1 MHEPSEDMEV
11 ASRTGRWR
19 AVGCSVIGESHTRDG
34 KDNQDAL
41 YVNPFS
47 AFSPPGAAVVAVAD
61 GHGDARCFRSKLGAK
76 FAVQAAAD
84 SLFACEV
91 AFASDSSESER
102 SAAVSDLP
110 RSIVS
115 RWRTAVR
122 QHFKQ
127 SPFVEDGNASS
138 KSLSGCADG
147 LGGSPGENDSI
158 FTAYGST
165 LIAALATP
173 SFLVCLQIGD
183 GVMLMARNSGVVEYP
198 LPDDPNNFGTATTS
212 LCDVDGQSRFRVRVI
227 PLASDCPKLLLLCTD
242 GYEKAFQ
249 PEHLPVLC
257 AEYVPEF
264 EQPRGWHRVASY
276 LGQSLAEASRYG
288 SGDDA
293 TAAFLFWEP
302 HHIDSAMPAACS
314 AACEPTRLRHEGLAS
329 EPEQATSCNDGLSG
343 DGPRGDG
350 ATR

>member
-1 MHEPSEDMEV
+1 
-11 ASRTGRWR
+11 
-19 AVGCSVIGESHTRDG
+19 
-34 KDNQDAL
+34 
-41 YVNPFS
+41 
-47 AFSPPGAAVVAVAD
+47 
-61 GHGDARCFRSKLGAK
+61 
-76 FAVQAAAD
+76 
-84 SLFACEV
+84 
-91 AFASDSSESER
+91 
-102 SAAVSDLP
+102 
-110 RSIVS
+110 
-115 RWRTAVR
+115 VR

-147 LGGSPGENDSI
+147 LGGSPAENDSI

-242 GYEKAFQ
+242 GYEKAFL